1 MSSMFHAN
9 GPLRITHRGGA
20 GPPSG
25 CASLELL
32 AKVGPVEWKM
42 MVAIGSAVGA
52 VVWLVERRRNPPPP
66 TTDRWAQVTDPVQPA

>member
-1 MSSMFHAN
+1 
-9 GPLRITHRGGA
+9 
-20 GPPSG
+20 
-25 CASLELL
+25 
-32 AKVGPVEWKM
+32 M

>member
-1 MSSMFHAN
+1 MTAV
-9 GPLRITHRGGA
+9 RVQRR
-20 GPPSG
+20 
-25 CASLELL
+25 LELV